1 MRTIRILVVLLV
13 LAVVAGAAFVWSG
26 VYPVG
31 ADVPHSPFV
40 YKLMQTARQRSI
52 ALRAKDV
59 PVPPLDDQ
67 KLVASGAGHY
77 SEMCA
82 GCHLAPGMTN
92 SEIRPGLNPQPPDL
106 TKTLAITPAEEFWAI
121 KHGIKMTGMPAW
133 GATHDDQ
140 AIWAIVAFLQ
150 KLPGMT
156 PEQYKALG
164 AAEGSGGHQH
174 HEGDAEQPEHAH

>member
-1 MRTIRILVVLLV
+1 MRAIRILLMLIV
-13 LAVVAGAAFVWSG
+13 LAVLAGAAFVWSG

-40 YKLMQTARQRSI
+40 QNLMQATRQRSI
-52 ALRAKDV
+52 ALRAKDIA
-59 PVPPLDDQ
+59 VPPLDDQ
-67 KLVASGAGHY
+67 KMVATGAEHY
-77 SEMCA
+77 GEMCA
-82 GCHLAPGMTN
+82 GCHLAPGKTN

-106 TKTLAITPAEEFWAI
+106 TKTLAVTPAEEFWAI

-140 AIWAIVAFLQ
+140 AIWSIVAFLQ

-156 PEQYKALG
+156 PEQYKAL
-164 AAEGSGGHQH
+164 AESNGEHQH
-174 HEGDAEQPEHAH
+174 HEGDADQHEHEH

>member
-1 MRTIRILVVLLV
+1 MRAIRILLMLIV
-13 LAVVAGAAFVWSG
+13 LAVLAGAAFVWSG

-40 YKLMQTARQRSI
+40 QNLMQATRQRSI
-52 ALRAKDV
+52 ALRAKDI

-67 KLVASGAGHY
+67 KMIAAGAGHY
-77 SEMCA
+77 GEMCV
-82 GCHLAPGMTN
+82 GCHLGPGMMH

-106 TKTLAITPAEEFWAI
+106 TKTPTITPAEEFWAI

-140 AIWAIVAFLQ
+140 VIWNIVAFLQ

-156 PEQYKALG
+156 PEQYKAL
-164 AAEGSGGHQH
+164 AESNGEHQH
-174 HEGDAEQPEHAH
+174 HEGDADQHEHEH